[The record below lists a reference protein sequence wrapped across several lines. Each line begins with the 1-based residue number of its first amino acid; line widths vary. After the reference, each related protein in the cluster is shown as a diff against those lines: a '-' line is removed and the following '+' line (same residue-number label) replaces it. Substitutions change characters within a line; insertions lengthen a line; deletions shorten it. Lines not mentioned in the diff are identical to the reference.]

1 MRRSRYRSRT
11 QLVLGLERANPE
23 PLVERE
29 TKGLVET
36 LADLLLEA
44 LGAPGVP
51 EKGGAHE
58 HQDHA

>member
-1 MRRSRYRSRT
+1 MRRSRHRSRT

>member
-1 MRRSRYRSRT
+1 MRRIRYRSRA

-44 LGAPGVP
+44 LDAPGVP

>member
-1 MRRSRYRSRT
+1 MRRSRHQSRT

-23 PLVERE
+23 PLVERK
-29 TKGLVET
+29 TKGLIEM

-44 LGAPGVP
+44 LGVPGAP

-58 HQDHA
+58 HQDYA

>member
-1 MRRSRYRSRT
+1 MRRSRHQSRT

-23 PLVERE
+23 PLVEWE

-44 LGAPGVP
+44 LGTAAPL
-51 EKGGAHE
+51 EQGGAHE
-58 HQDHA
+58 QQDHA

>member
-1 MRRSRYRSRT
+1 MRRSRHQSRT
-11 QLVLGLERANPE
+11 QLVLALERANPE
-23 PLVERE
+23 PLVERG

-44 LGAPGVP
+44 MGVPGVP